1 MLPAFIVLISELSE
15 GIIQLPLVEAAILF
29 VVAILDIDP
38 KMART
43 HCFLFWRTC
52 RARYFDHQ

>member
-38 KMART
+38 KNGSDT
-43 HCFLFWRTC
+43 LFSFLENM
-52 RARYFDHQ
+52 